1 MLPHLIWEQSATYT
15 LAAICIHTCRV
26 FGKRTRHICLRKLCE
41 IPPRVWWRHTL
52 MLSARPPVHAIW
64 IAHAYVTSRT
74 KPSSRLVPQNR
85 AGVWKRE
92 FCTAEPSC
100 FGKCESAAALFAEL
114 SWRTLKYSDKPWER
128 RLQPGSISQA
138 GVSAP
143 HKRSGSSRSHWSK
156 HLLYYLLA
164 ACRDKTKSF
173 AHPCA
178 DAVRNVSGYR
188 RRTCFIARLPG
199 DNNFV
204 SPERYDSNWRLN
216 P

>member
-41 IPPRVWWRHTL
+41 ILPRVWWSHTL

-64 IAHAYVTSRT
+64 IAHNTWPRERSRRPGWCT
-74 KPSSRLVPQNR
+74 ER

-100 FGKCESAAALFAEL
+100 FGKCESAAALFAER
-114 SWRTLKYSDKPWER
+114 SWRTLKYSDKSWER

-164 ACRDKTKSF
+164 ACIDKTKSF
-173 AHPCA
+173 AHPCV
-178 DAVRNVSGYR
+178 DAVRNVWGYW
-188 RRTCFIARLPG
+188 RRTSFIARLPG